1 VVAAGGTV
9 VARPQGIVYG
19 PRMAGQNTVA
29 VIGAGIVGSAVAYAL
44 SREGRRVL
52 LFDRGEPGLCGASF
66 GNAGHIAAESVEPLP
81 SVELLFGFWRQLF
94 AFGGPLDIPL
104 TRVPALAPWAMR
116 FASAALRRRTN
127 TDRLAPLV
135 RASPSVLGAWL
146 TELGRPQ
153 LFRTAGHYE
162 VWRGAGATRR
172 AERQAAVMRRL
183 DIETERLPPE
193 RLEGIRVP
201 PGAPVRSTGS
211 TANAANA
218 ASAGTAEVAG
228 LWYPSTGHV
237 VDPLQVVRTFSEAAR
252 DRGCEV
258 RCAEVRAVEQ
268 CGAGLHVLTEIETAH
283 VDAVVVCAGPWSAAL
298 LEPFGVRVP
307 LESVRGYHVE
317 LPQHAPLFDS
327 SVLYADHYLV
337 VTPMSGRLRATSYM
351 EFEPP
356 HAPPD
361 PRKPAH
367 LRRLLQGLGYRCEAD
382 GPSWMGS
389 RPVLPDYLP
398 GIGRVAIP
406 ARLFYAVGHHHIG
419 LTTAAVTGELV
430 ADLIA
435 EREPRLDVRGFDL
448 RRFGARPRA
457 GSMPARPCEAA
468 R

>member
-1 VVAAGGTV
+1 
-9 VARPQGIVYG
+9 
-19 PRMAGQNTVA
+19 MAGQNTVA

-52 LFDRGEPGLCGASF
+52 LFDRGEPGVCGASF

-104 TRVPALAPWAMR
+104 RRVPAFAPWAMR
-116 FASAALRRRTN
+116 FARAALRRRAN
-127 TDRLAPLV
+127 TACLAPLV
-135 RASPSVLGAWL
+135 KASPGVLAAWL
-146 TELGRPQ
+146 KELGRPQ

-162 VWRGAGATRR
+162 VWRGADAGRR
-172 AERQAAVMRRL
+172 AEQQAALMRRL
-183 DIETERLPPE
+183 EIETVGVSPE
-193 RLEGIRVP
+193 RLESALGQP
-201 PGAPVRSTGS
+201 ETQAHS
-211 TANAANA
+211 TAHKLEA
-218 ASAGTAEVAG
+218 AG

-237 VDPLQVVRTFSEAAR
+237 LDPLQVVRTFSEGAR

-258 RCAEVRAVEQ
+258 RRAEVRAIEQ
-268 CGAGLHVLTEIETAH
+268 CGTGLHIRTEIEATH
-283 VDAVVVCAGPWSAAL
+283 VDAAVVCAGPWSAPL

-337 VTPMSGRLRATSYM
+337 VTPMSDRLRATSYM

-356 HAPPD
+356 HAAPD

-367 LRRLLQGLGYRCEAD
+367 LRRLLQGLGYRCESA

-398 GIGRVAIP
+398 GIGRVAIT
-406 ARLFYAVGHHHIG
+406 ARLYYAVGHHHIG
-419 LTTAAVTGELV
+419 LTTAAASGELV
-430 ADLIA
+430 ADLVA

-448 RRFGARPRA
+448 RRFGVRQASKA
-457 GSMPARPCEAA
+457 ASSPARPCEAA

>member
-1 VVAAGGTV
+1 
-9 VARPQGIVYG
+9 
-19 PRMAGQNTVA
+19 MAGQDTVA
-29 VIGAGIVGSAVAYAL
+29 VIGAGIVGSAVAYTL

-52 LFDRGEPGLCGASF
+52 LFDRGEPGVCGASY
-66 GNAGHIAAESVEPLP
+66 GNAGHVAAESVEHLP

-104 TRVPALAPWAMR
+104 ARVPALAPWAMR
-116 FASAALRRRTN
+116 FAMAALRRRTN

-135 RASPSVLGAWL
+135 KASPSVLSTWL
-146 TELGRPQ
+146 KEIGRPQ

-162 VWRGAGATRR
+162 VWRGAGAGRR
-172 AERQAAVMRRL
+172 AERQAILMRRL
-183 DIETERLPPE
+183 DVETVRLSPE
-193 RLEGIRVP
+193 RLES
-201 PGAPVRSTGS
+201 VRGP
-211 TANAANA
+211 
-218 ASAGTAEVAG
+218 AETAG

-237 VDPLQVVRTFSEAAR
+237 LDPLQVVRAFSEAACA
-252 DRGCEV
+252 RGCEL
-258 RCAEVRAVEQ
+258 RRAEVRALEQ
-268 CGAGLHVLTEIETAH
+268 CGTGLHVVTEGETAH
-283 VDAVVVCAGPWSAAL
+283 VDTVVVCAGPWSAPL

-337 VTPMSGRLRATSYM
+337 VTPMSDRLRATSYM

-356 HAPPD
+356 HAAPD

-367 LRRLLQGLGYRCEAD
+367 LRRLLQGLGYRCESE

-406 ARLFYAVGHHHIG
+406 ARLFYALGHHHIG

-430 ADLIA
+430 ADLVA

-448 RRFGARPRA
+448 RRFGTRSRA
-457 GSMPARPCEAA
+457 AAIPARPCEAA